1 MTTGNGNAGFEDFLQ
16 EEGPSKVLQIA
27 LEDEKI
33 PIWIIIGLFIGVI
46 GLIALVVVVL
56 VKTFRNNR
64 LDQIEAI
71 EGLKRDV

>member
-1 MTTGNGNAGFEDFLQ
+1 M
-16 EEGPSKVLQIA
+16 LQIA

-71 EGLKRDV
+71 EGLKRDVSMEKSLENSHPVKNQD